1 MARTT
6 TAIGVLLVALL
17 TIITLSAQRSQS
29 RQSPAPK
36 ALARSGSAQIG
47 RGRVLPVDM
56 DEFVASS
63 DMIIEGRVVSVT
75 DVGDST
81 GWTDAGAVATVTPP
95 SAANTPVFTVA
106 DTMPLKDIAVV
117 VDTIYVNSTALPV
130 LINDEIIIRGFG
142 TTDGRCLEIVT
153 AEPHDIDEVFMSGG
167 ADDRF
172 LFGLVLN
179 PDGTTWDV
187 GYGVWGRF
195 NLDGDE
201 VLDTN
206 CPPHPVRWAEHSDPA
221 GFIAELNQAIGRQ

>member
-1 MARTT
+1 
-6 TAIGVLLVALL
+6 
-17 TIITLSAQRSQS
+17 
-29 RQSPAPK
+29 
-36 ALARSGSAQIG
+36 
-47 RGRVLPVDM
+47 M

-81 GWTDAGAVATVTPP
+81 GWTDVGTVATVTPP
-95 SAANTPVFTVA
+95 SAANTPLFTVA

-117 VDTIYVNSTALPV
+117 VDKIYVNSTALPV
-130 LINDEIIIRGFG
+130 FINDEIIIRGFG
-142 TTDGRCLEIVT
+142 TTDGRCLETVT
-153 AEPHDIDEVFMSGG
+153 AEPHNIDEVFMSGEAG
-167 ADDRF
+167 DRF

-179 PDGTTWDV
+179 PDGATWDV

-206 CPPHPVRWAEHSDPA
+206 CPPHAVRWAEHSDPT